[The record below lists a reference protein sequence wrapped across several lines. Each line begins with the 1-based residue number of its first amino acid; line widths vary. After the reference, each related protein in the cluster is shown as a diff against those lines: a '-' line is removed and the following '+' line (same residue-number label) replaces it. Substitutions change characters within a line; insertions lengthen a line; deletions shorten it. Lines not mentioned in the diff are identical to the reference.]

1 MARPSGRGGA
11 QIGPPDRGREA
22 SSRAALGRVCD
33 REGCSTI
40 LSTYN
45 AASSCSLHITPSYRH
60 ALYRA

>member
-1 MARPSGRGGA
+1 MARGSGRAGA
-11 QIGPPDRGREA
+11 RIGPPDRGKGVA
-22 SSRAALGRVCD
+22 SRAPGGRVCD

-45 AASSCSLHITPSYRH
+45 ASGACWMHAEPSFRH